1 MEWQNY
7 LTMVDALGNFF
18 GGTAEVILFEF
29 SGNEQKAIYITNS
42 LTQRGIG
49 SSMSTPELAA
59 LRYLEAHDMESH
71 KVFENGM
78 EELPDFK
85 SSISLIKDDGGEIIG
100 AVVIN
105 LKQRELQLIRNFI
118 NNLAS
123 TDSSGIEGLMTDEYK
138 LASGNLHHVISTNI
152 QKYTSLN
159 GTDVTRLKPD
169 EKMEIVKELMDLGV
183 FQIKNAINEVSAQLH
198 TSTPTIY
205 RYIAR
210 IQKEEDFT
218 RL

>member
-18 GGTAEVILFEF
+18 GGTAEVILFEL